1 MVLNLLWFPVAYFI
15 EAPFYLEVLPIF
27 LLTGIIYLGTGIAFI
42 KTIGTT
48 GIAKYITGVTFIL
61 WGIHKA
67 NYPFLKPIPEAA
79 YWGFFVTSVLETIAA
94 LGILLVH
101 FERAKQVEQIS
112 KEELRQQ
119 HERFKVTFE
128 SIGDGVITTDVK
140 GLVSYMNAV
149 AQELTGYSESEVVGK
164 HISQIFHIINEY
176 TGEPAEIPIEKVIRE
191 GIVKGLANHTAL
203 IRKDGTMVS
212 IADSA
217 APIRNGV
224 GEIVGL
230 VMVFRDITKQRE
242 VEKSREQLAFIVE
255 SSHEA
260 IFSLDLEYRIKSW
273 NQGAEKIYEYK
284 AEEVLGKS
292 AYILAPSERHHEL
305 DEYISRAL
313 HEKSPIHYETLRLR
327 KDGSKAELMIS
338 ISPIFD
344 NYDNILGI
352 SVIAHDISDR
362 IRSQETL

>member
-1 MVLNLLWFPVAYFI
+1 
-15 EAPFYLEVLPIF
+15 
-27 LLTGIIYLGTGIAFI
+27 
-42 KTIGTT
+42 
-48 GIAKYITGVTFIL
+48 
-61 WGIHKA
+61 
-67 NYPFLKPIPEAA
+67 
-79 YWGFFVTSVLETIAA
+79 
-94 LGILLVH
+94 
-101 FERAKQVEQIS
+101 
-112 KEELRQQ
+112 
-119 HERFKVTFE
+119 
-128 SIGDGVITTDVK
+128 
-140 GLVSYMNAV
+140 
-149 AQELTGYSESEVVGK
+149 
-164 HISQIFHIINEY
+164 
-176 TGEPAEIPIEKVIRE
+176 
-191 GIVKGLANHTAL
+191 
-203 IRKDGTMVS
+203 MVS

-313 HEKSPIHYETLRLR
+313 HEKSPIYYETVRLH
-327 KDGSKAELMIS
+327 KDGSKVDLMIS
-338 ISPIFD
+338 ISPVFD
-344 NYDNILGI
+344 DYGSILGI

-362 IRSQETL
+362 IRSQEMLKRYKMLSDSTTDIILFVGYPDGRIIEANQAAVKAFGYEAQELLSLTIHDLRDESDIEDIESQMKKALKGIRFETIYRRKDGALSPLK